1 MDPKSFY
8 GLSTKFISKIPNDG
22 NAIADAL
29 CKAGKTVTPKRG
41 RPSNRLQQKID
52 AKKKRGPAAE
62 LPQAEVRQDGFCHYP
77 IWRDTWKMQTT

>member
-8 GLSTKFISKIPNDG
+8 GLSTKFISKIP
-22 NAIADAL
+22 
-29 CKAGKTVTPKRG
+29 KAGKTVTPKRG
-41 RPSNRLQQKID
+41 HPNNGLQQKID